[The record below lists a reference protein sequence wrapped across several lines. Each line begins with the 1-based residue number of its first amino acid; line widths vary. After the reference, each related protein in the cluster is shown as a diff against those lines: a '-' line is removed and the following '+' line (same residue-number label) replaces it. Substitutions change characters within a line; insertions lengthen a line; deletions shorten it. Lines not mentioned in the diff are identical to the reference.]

1 MKRAFN
7 TSGESGCGME
17 VFVRIVLG
25 ILILFSFLGAVD
37 DWWRNPTL
45 LALPVLG
52 AVCWVLASR
61 IAAQEKKIRELENLL
76 RAKSSEAATHETRAA
91 AAPAATATAQGE
103 SDSGAD
109 ASRAFTPD
117 SGWSKGAGT
126 GEDFVFSAHEEAAPR
141 PSSLPPV
148 TKPGRIAPDWLA
160 TAWSQ
165 AVTWITGGNPVVK
178 VGLVVLFF
186 GVSFLLKYASEH
198 SLLPVELRMAGAG
211 MLGVALLALGWRLRH
226 GNPVY
231 ALLVQGGGVG
241 VLYLTIFAAARFLDM
256 IPSAWALALMC
267 AVVVFSGILAVV
279 QNASALAVFGAAGG
293 FLAPI
298 LLSTGQGSHVQL
310 FGYYALLNLGVL
322 GIAWYRTWRVLNLL
336 GFVCTFGIGALW
348 GARFYSPEYFSTTEP
363 FLILFFLMYGTV
375 SILFARANSGSGRTR
390 LDSALVFGLPL
401 AAFGLQ
407 MGLVRDME
415 MGGAFSCLGLA
426 LWYILPLKLLWKKS
440 GGLRLLAEA
449 HLALG
454 VIFLSLAVPMALDA
468 SWTASTWAL
477 EGAGMI
483 WLGLRQERLV
493 TRVFGLLLQLGA
505 ALAFAASLS
514 LWSIH
519 LDSGHLLAGL
529 FLGLGGFFSSW
540 TYWALSTARL
550 SREEPLPLAMGLWG
564 AAWWY
569 GTWFFWAGEQV
580 HSDPIFLAAILAG
593 LGVWSVLHRRT
604 SWPMPRYLAQF
615 TVVLLL
621 CSAILWSGH
630 PGADWGW
637 LGWPLALLAQFW
649 MLFALEE
656 SWDVRV
662 RGWVHTLSALLVAV
676 PVMRETHWQ
685 AFHIIESGSWADAAA
700 AVAGVLLL
708 ITVVFPRLDWPL
720 RRHFAAYLR
729 AGGALAAVLVL
740 WWVGACF
747 ASGNPRPLPY
757 VPVLNPLDL
766 TQALVLVTVVVWA
779 RKAVTHDVI
788 RGPHVE
794 RFLPAI
800 LAAWAFVWMNV
811 VVARTVHFMADV
823 PYALDSMF
831 RSDVLQ
837 AAYSVLWSLAALGAM
852 LLGRRRVQRE
862 AWLAGAGLL
871 AVVVGKLFLVDLDGR
886 GTVARIVSFLGV
898 GLLML
903 VVGYF
908 CPLPPKGEKS

>member
-1 MKRAFN
+1 
-7 TSGESGCGME
+7 ME

-37 DWWRNPTL
+37 DWWRSPAL

-61 IAAQEKKIRELENLL
+61 IAAQEKKIRELERLIH
-76 RAKSSEAATHETRAA
+76 AKSPERERAAHETVAA
-91 AAPAATATAQGE
+91 AAPAKTAAARGG
-103 SDSGAD
+103 DAGGD
-109 ASRAFTPD
+109 ASRVDASD
-117 SGWSKGAGT
+117 SAWNAGGDT
-126 GEDFVFSAHEEAAPR
+126 DEDFVFSAQEEAAPK
-141 PSSLPPV
+141 PSPSRPV
-148 TKPGRIAPDWLA
+148 TKPGRMAPDWLVS
-160 TAWSQ
+160 AWSQ
-165 AVTWITGGNPVVK
+165 VRAWITGGNPVVK

-186 GVSFLLKYASEH
+186 GVSFLLKYAADH

-211 MLGVALLALGWRLRH
+211 MLGIALLGLGWRLRRS
-226 GNPVY
+226 NPVY

-256 IPSAWALALMC
+256 IPPLWALFLMC
-267 AVVVFSGILAVV
+267 AVVAFSGILAVA

-336 GFVCTFGIGALW
+336 GFACTFGIGALW
-348 GARFYSPEYFSTTEP
+348 GARYYSPEYFPTTEP
-363 FLILFFLMYGTV
+363 FLILFFLMYGLI
-375 SILFARANSGSGRTR
+375 SILFARANSGPERIR

-407 MGLVRDME
+407 MGLVRDMD

-468 SWTASTWAL
+468 SWTALTWAL

-483 WLGLRQERLV
+483 WLGLRQKRLI
-493 TRVFGLLLQLGA
+493 TRIFGLLLQLGA
-505 ALAFAASLS
+505 ALAFAVSLS
-514 LWSIH
+514 LQPFH

-540 TYWALSTARL
+540 TYWNIPEARL

-569 GTWFFWAGEQV
+569 GTWFFWAADQA
-580 HSDPIFLAAILAG
+580 HPDLIFLAAILVA
-593 LGVWSVLHRRT
+593 LGVWAVLHART
-604 SWPMPRYLAQF
+604 SWPMSRYLAQF

-621 CSAILWSGH
+621 CCAMLWDGH

-637 LGWPLALLAQFW
+637 LAWPLALLAQFA

-656 SWDVRV
+656 KWDERV
-662 RGWVHTLSALLVAV
+662 RGWVHTLSALLVFVLAL
-676 PVMRETHWQ
+676 REAHWQ
-685 AFHIIESGSWADAAA
+685 VFHVVQSGIWADAAA
-700 AVAGVLLL
+700 AVTGVLLL
-708 ITVVFPRLDWPL
+708 IVIVFPRLDWPL

-729 AGGALAAVLVL
+729 AGGALAAFLAL

-747 ASGNPRPLPY
+747 VSGNPRPLPY
-757 VPVLNPLDL
+757 VPVLSPLDL
-766 TQALVLVTVVVWA
+766 TQALVLVTLAVWA
-779 RKAVTHDVI
+779 HKSMVHDVL
-788 RGPHVE
+788 RFRHAE
-794 RFLPAI
+794 RLLPGI
-800 LAAWAFVWMNV
+800 LAASAFVWMNV
-811 VVARTVHFMADV
+811 VVARTVHFLGDV
-823 PYALDSMF
+823 PYAMDSMF

-837 AAYSVLWSLAALGAM
+837 AAYSVLWSMAALGAM
-852 LLGRRRVQRE
+852 LFGRRRALRQP
-862 AWLAGAGLL
+862 WLAGAGLL
-871 AVVVGKLFLVDLDGR
+871 ATVVGKLFLIDLDGR

-898 GLLML
+898 GLFML